1 MPVKTR
7 FTLIAA
13 LLALTALL
21 SACGDKEPDP
31 NDRETFPE
39 ETYIEAAD
47 ATVSFRADLNTADY
61 PAGTVAGD
69 WLALCAAP
77 DRNDQFDAYT
87 LRHESVSGDKTAFTY
102 LIYYPH
108 GGMSLTPTPEVL
120 EGESGYVV
128 NLTYKAGG
136 STEGYSLCVLTV
148 TLPTDKAPRLRLLY
162 EGEVLGQMATVSD
175 EEIGA

>member
-1 MPVKTR
+1 MKKLMILT
-7 FTLIAA
+7 AA
-13 LLALTALL
+13 LLLLL
-21 SACGDKEPDP
+21 SSCGDREPDP

-47 ATVSFRADLNTADY
+47 ATLSFRADLNTADY

-69 WLALCAAP
+69 WLILCAAT
-77 DRNDQFDAYT
+77 DRDEQFDVYT
-87 LRHESVSGDKTAFTY
+87 LRHESVSGDKTTFSY
-102 LIYYPH
+102 MIYYPH
-108 GGMSLTPTPEVL
+108 GGKSLTPTPEVL
-120 EGESGYVV
+120 EGGSGFVV

-136 STEGYSLCVLTV
+136 STEGYSLCALTV

-162 EGEVLGQMATVSD
+162 DGEVLGQMATVSD

>member
-1 MPVKTR
+1 MKIRIVLT
-7 FTLIAA
+7 AA
-13 LLALTALL
+13 MLALAALL
-21 SACGDKEPDP
+21 SACGDKAPAP
-31 NDRETFPE
+31 SNRATFPE
-39 ETYIEAAD
+39 ETYIEVAD

-87 LRHESVSGDKTAFTY
+87 LRHESVSGDKTTFTY

-108 GGMSLTPTPEVL
+108 GGRSLAPTPEVL
-120 EGESGYVV
+120 EGGSGFVV
-128 NLTYKAGG
+128 NLTYEAGG
-136 STEGYSLCVLTV
+136 STEGYSLCALTV

-162 EGEVLGQMATVSD
+162 DGEVLGQMATVSD
-175 EEIGA
+175 KEIGA

>member
-1 MPVKTR
+1 MKK
-7 FTLIAA
+7 LMILMAG

-31 NDRETFPE
+31 SDRETFPE
-39 ETYIEAAD
+39 ETYIEVAD

-69 WLALCAAP
+69 WLNLCNAP

-87 LRHESVSGDKTAFTY
+87 LRHESVSGGKTTFTY
-102 LIYYPH
+102 MIYYPH
-108 GGMSLTPTPEVL
+108 GGKSLTPTPEVL
-120 EGESGYVV
+120 EGGSGFVV
-128 NLTYKAGG
+128 NLTYEAGG
-136 STEGYSLCVLTV
+136 STEGYSLCALTV

-162 EGEVLGQMATVSD
+162 DGEVLGQMATVSD
-175 EEIGA
+175 KEIGA

>member
-1 MPVKTR
+1 MKK
-7 FTLIAA
+7 LMILAA
-13 LLALTALL
+13 GLLALAALL
-21 SACGDKEPDP
+21 SACVDKEPDP

-61 PAGTVAGD
+61 PEGTVAGD

-87 LRHESVSGDKTAFTY
+87 LRHEIASGGKTTFTY

-108 GGMSLTPTPEVL
+108 GGKSLTPTPEVL
-120 EGESGYVV
+120 EGGSGFVV
-128 NLTYKAGG
+128 NLTYEVGG
-136 STEGYSLCVLTV
+136 SAEGYSLCALTV

-162 EGEVLGQMATVSD
+162 DGEVLGQMATVSD

>member
-1 MPVKTR
+1 MKKLMILTV
-7 FTLIAA
+7 A
-13 LLALTALL
+13 LLLLL
-21 SACGDKEPDP
+21 SSCGNGEPDP
-31 NDRETFPE
+31 SNRETFPE

-61 PAGTVAGD
+61 PVGTVAGD

-87 LRHESVSGDKTAFTY
+87 LRHESVSGGKTTFTY

-108 GGMSLTPTPEVL
+108 GGKSLTPTPEVL
-120 EGESGYVV
+120 EGGSGFVV
-128 NLTYKAGG
+128 NLTYEAGG
-136 STEGYSLCVLTV
+136 STEGYSLCALTV

-162 EGEVLGQMATVSD
+162 DGEVLGQMATVSD

>member
-1 MPVKTR
+1 MKTR
-7 FTLIAA
+7 LTLIAA
-13 LLALTALL
+13 LLALMTLL
-21 SACGDKEPDP
+21 SACEDREPAPDG
-31 NDRETFPE
+31 RETFPE
-39 ETYIEAAD
+39 ETYIQAAD
-47 ATVSFRADLNTADY
+47 AAMSLRANLDAADY
-61 PAGTVAGD
+61 PEGTVAGD

-108 GGMSLTPTPEVL
+108 GEAGMTPNPEVL
-120 EGESGYVV
+120 EGEHGYVV

-136 STEGYSLCVLTV
+136 STEGYSLSTLTV
-148 TLPTDKAPRLRLLY
+148 TVPTDKAPRLRLIY
-162 EGEVLGQMATVSD
+162 DGEVLGQMATVSE

>member
-1 MPVKTR
+1 MPVKIR
-7 FTLIAA
+7 FA
-13 LLALTALL
+13 LLAVLLALMTL
-21 SACGDKEPDP
+21 FSACGDGEPNP

-47 ATVSFRADLNTADY
+47 ASVSFRADLKADDY
-61 PAGTVAGD
+61 PEGTVAGN
-69 WLALCAAP
+69 WLVRCGAS

-108 GGMSLTPTPEVL
+108 GGNALTPAPEVL
-120 EGESGYVV
+120 EGGSGFVV

-136 STEGYSLCVLTV
+136 STEGYSLCALTV